1 MTRGLVQL
9 IGEES
14 KQDLQVEQGRQN
26 LEIIGIVMGLSDLW
40 AQHLPPREKDMGL
53 PLAAAQPALLPIAE
67 PLGYE
72 NCWRKNE
79 ELKKTPKTKK
89 TNSNQKKET

>member
-26 LEIIGIVMGLSDLW
+26 LEIIGIVMGLSDL
-40 AQHLPPREKDMGL
+40 
-53 PLAAAQPALLPIAE
+53 
-67 PLGYE
+67 
-72 NCWRKNE
+72 
-79 ELKKTPKTKK
+79 
-89 TNSNQKKET
+89 